1 MRRADRLFLLT
12 RLLNAAQGQVVTAAA
27 LAAEIE
33 VSVRTV
39 YRDLD
44 DLRANGIAID
54 GERGVGFRLAE
65 RAVLPPLA
73 LSFDELDALVLGM
86 RTVESAGDRAL
97 ARAART
103 LTDKALSALPPS
115 ERRAAAE
122 ARLFSP
128 AVPDAPPPGDLACL
142 RRALRERRKLSFAYT
157 DREGAAS
164 RRIVHPLALSYL
176 GTCWVLVAWCELRRD
191 HRVFRTDRI
200 AGPVLLDAPV
210 PHRPGAGDRA
220 ATAPWR

>member
-12 RLLNAAQGQVVTAAA
+12 RLLNAARGRAVTASA

-33 VSVRTV
+33 ISVRTV

-44 DLRANGIAID
+44 DLRASGIAIE

-73 LSFDELDALVLGM
+73 LTSDELDALVLGM
-86 RTVESAGDRAL
+86 RTVENAGDAPL

-103 LTDKALSALPPS
+103 LTDKALATLPPS
-115 ERRAAAE
+115 DRRAADE
-122 ARLFSP
+122 ARLYSP
-128 AVPDAPPPGDLACL
+128 AVPAAPPPGDLTCL
-142 RRALRERRKLSFAYT
+142 RRALREGRKLAFAYT
-157 DREGAAS
+157 DRQGCATD
-164 RRIVHPLALSYL
+164 RIVHPIALSYL

-200 AGPVLLDAPV
+200 RAPV
-210 PHRPGAGDRA
+210 VLDSPVHHRPGSGDRTA
-220 ATAPWR
+220 IAPWR